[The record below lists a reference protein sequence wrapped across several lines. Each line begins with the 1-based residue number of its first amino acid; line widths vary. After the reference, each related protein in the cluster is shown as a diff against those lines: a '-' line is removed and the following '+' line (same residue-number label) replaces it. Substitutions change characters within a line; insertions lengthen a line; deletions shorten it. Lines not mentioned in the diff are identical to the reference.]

1 MGVRACTLN
10 FLVLTYD
17 CVIVNYNLCFSWS
30 MQFIAVLFA
39 VGGIVLFAYEDRFG
53 SAGWLGVLL
62 SLGSAVGAALYK
74 VRHSSQHNVKQ
85 SCSFLKL
92 DTAEVESEGCLT
104 ISDGSVCV
112 LSWIV

>member
-1 MGVRACTLN
+1 
-10 FLVLTYD
+10 
-17 CVIVNYNLCFSWS
+17 

-74 VRHSSQHNVKQ
+74 VRHSSQHKYVKQ
-85 SCSFLKL
+85 
-92 DTAEVESEGCLT
+92 
-104 ISDGSVCV
+104 
-112 LSWIV
+112 

>member
-1 MGVRACTLN
+1 
-10 FLVLTYD
+10 
-17 CVIVNYNLCFSWS
+17 

-39 VGGIVLFAYEDRFG
+39 VGGIVLVLFAYEDRFG

-85 SCSFLKL
+85 
-92 DTAEVESEGCLT
+92 
-104 ISDGSVCV
+104 
-112 LSWIV
+112 